1 MKMPQ
6 SDIEKLFAA
15 RQCLSD
21 TLEKSNSLASQID
34 QTGLRLQRVNEN
46 IPLLSAELRS
56 TYSRRTTISAVGQ
69 HVDRAFGP
77 VAAVLKI
84 YDSVQGLERSL
95 LSGLTDSD
103 IVGYLSRVKQLEEA
117 LRFLSANCGLAVQ
130 WMEDIVRLLDEDVM
144 ADDMYVLNLK
154 RSLRILKELKVME
167 VRGRLSGGLLNDS
180 FNMIEIEFRRL
191 VKENP
196 PNFQKIQTIIERLEA
211 NDRLENCKTIYVD
224 VRSSRSSAALHAL
237 DLSYLGIEILESDSI
252 QKIEDF
258 VVQWGNHMEFAIRN
272 VLQTEYEL
280 CKTVFEKFNPD
291 VSQSCFA
298 KITAQSGFVTLLQF
312 GCRVTETKKDAIKLL
327 KLLEIFA
334 MLDKLRIDFNM
345 LFSSKECS
353 EIQNLT
359 RDLIKRVVHGACDIF
374 QELSLQVELQRS
386 NMLPPRF
393 DGSVPR
399 LVTFVTNFCI
409 MLLDDDYKPILYKV
423 LSIHQIWSRNKNHKG
438 ILRKELQNII
448 ETMEINLETWAR
460 TFEDDVFSYF
470 FLMNN
475 YTYLHELFQE
485 SAFGDL
491 MGEKW
496 VVAYG
501 QKMEMYTEAYLKQ
514 SWGKLVPILSEED
527 IVLFSLR
534 RGATQELVKKRL
546 REFNDLFED
555 MYRQQSE
562 WVVSDNGLRE
572 RACQV
577 IVQTVV
583 PTYRW
588 YLHNY
593 KYIAESGSSPGKYVK
608 YSEASLVKMMGSLF
622 QPKMTRLRRSNSSK
636 STQLIGR
643 LKSAV
648 ASQFRA
654 APITT

>member
-1 MKMPQ
+1 MGTPQ
-6 SDIEKLFAA
+6 SDIEKLYAA

-21 TLEKSNSLASQID
+21 AVEKSKSLASQID
-34 QTGLRLQRVNEN
+34 ETGLRLQRVSEN
-46 IPLLSAELRS
+46 IPLLSAEMRS
-56 TYSRRTTISAVGQ
+56 TNARKTTIYAVGQ
-69 HVDRAFGP
+69 QVDRAFGP
-77 VAAVLKI
+77 VSAVLKI

-95 LSGLTDSD
+95 LSGIMNGD
-103 IVGYLSRVKQLEEA
+103 IVGYISQLKQLEEA

-130 WMEDIVRLLDEDVM
+130 WMEDIVKLLDEDVV
-144 ADDMYVLNLK
+144 ADDRYVLNLR
-154 RSLRILKELKVME
+154 RSLRILKELKAME
-167 VRGRLSGGLLNDS
+167 VRAQLSGGLLNDS
-180 FNMIEIEFRRL
+180 FNTIEIEFRRL
-191 VKENP
+191 LKENL
-196 PNFQKIQTIIERLEA
+196 PNFHKLQIIIERLEA
-211 NDRLENCKTIYVD
+211 NNRLENCKTIYVD
-224 VRSSRSSAALHAL
+224 VRVSSSSAALQAL
-237 DLSYLGIEILESDSI
+237 DLSYLGIEICESDSV
-252 QKIEDF
+252 QKIEDCL
-258 VVQWGNHMEFAIRN
+258 VQWGHHMEFAVKS

-280 CKTVFEKFNPD
+280 CKTVFKKFNTD

-298 KITAQSGFVTLLQF
+298 KITAESGFLALLKF
-312 GCRVTETKKDAIKLL
+312 GCRVTEAKKDAVKLL

-334 MLDKLRIDFNM
+334 MLDKLRVDFNM

-359 RDLIKRVVHGACDIF
+359 RDLIKRVVHGVCDIF

-386 NMLPPRF
+386 NMLPPPF

-399 LVTFVTNFCI
+399 LVTFVTNYCI
-409 MLLDDDYKPILYKV
+409 MLLDDDYRPILCQV
-423 LSIHQIWSRNKNHKG
+423 LSIHQIWSRNKNDKG
-438 ILRKELQNII
+438 ILRKELHKIV
-448 ETMEINLETWAR
+448 ETMEINLEIWAK
-460 TFEDDVFSYF
+460 TFEDAAFSYF

-475 YTYLHELFQE
+475 YSYLHELFQE

-496 VVAYG
+496 IIGYE
-501 QKMEMYTEAYLKQ
+501 QKMNMYTEAYLKH
-514 SWGKLVPILSEED
+514 SWGKLAPILSEED
-527 IVLFSLR
+527 LVLFSPR
-534 RGATQELVKKRL
+534 ISTSQELVKKRL

-577 IVQTVV
+577 IVQTVI

-593 KYIAESGSSPGKYVK
+593 RYLAENGSSPGKYVK
-608 YSEASLVKMMGSLF
+608 YSEASLQKMMSSLF
-622 QPKMTRLRRSNSSK
+622 QPKMAKLRRTNSSR

-648 ASQFRA
+648 ASQFRV